1 MIWILLAMLVILLC
15 AGVIVLYVA
24 FPHRGEEMPHTPWI
38 GRLMRRGV
46 RKLPTIQQQA
56 AQERAVQEDRRQDR
70 CARGPRAGTLEP
82 GWLSEDDRARTV
94 EPG

>member
-1 MIWILLAMLVILLC
+1 MIWILLAMLLILLC

-24 FPHRGEEMPHTPWI
+24 FPHRGEEMPHTPWV

-56 AQERAVQEDRRQDR
+56 AQEQVTQQQAAQERGVQEQAVRQQVPQHRRQDR
-70 CARGPRAGTLEP
+70 
-82 GWLSEDDRARTV
+82 
-94 EPG
+94 

>member
-24 FPHRGEEMPHTPWI
+24 FPHRGEEMPHTPWV

-46 RKLPTIQQQA
+46 RKLPTIQQQT
-56 AQERAVQEDRRQDR
+56 AQEQAMQEQAVQEDRRQDR
-70 CARGPRAGTLEP
+70 
-82 GWLSEDDRARTV
+82 
-94 EPG
+94 